1 MNDESFVFNDQLD
14 GPFLNSIYE
23 GDNEHA
29 EMVFDKFVSCV
40 NAYLVEIEN
49 GYNSGNA
56 EIFRKAIHKFK
67 PVLSFV
73 GLTKL
78 TGSAEL
84 IEKKCNEITDV
95 NTLSGLYIPFK
106 TELKEMILVVE
117 NDLMK
122 LKALT
127 S

>member
-1 MNDESFVFNDQLD
+1 MSDESFVFNKQLD
-14 GPFLNSIYE
+14 GRFLNSIYE
-23 GDNEHA
+23 GDKEHA
-29 EMVFDKFVSCV
+29 KMIFSKFVNSV
-40 NAYLVEIEN
+40 NGYLAEIEQ

-78 TGSAEL
+78 TGSAEV
-84 IEKKCNEITDV
+84 IEKKCNGITDV

-106 TELKEMILVVE
+106 TELKEMIPVIE
-117 NDLMK
+117 TDLMK
-122 LKALT
+122 MKALT